1 MGMLLFYEQNNAAY
15 FKTLFLAQFRQAVMK
30 YF

>member
-1 MGMLLFYEQNNAAY
+1 MLLFYEQNNISY
-15 FKTLFLAQFRQAVMK
+15 FKTLFLEQFRQAVMK